1 MLISKL
7 FGSVEY
13 FCSSN
18 QEMNKLFLTLFILS
32 SCALLAQKSGK
43 QDDGLITGKIIDE
56 NSSKPLEYV
65 SFRLFKENESRV
77 IAGIF
82 TDNTGK
88 INLENVPQ
96 GAFYAICSF
105 TGYLIDTIR
114 DISIT
119 SNLKVFNLGTIKM
132 TPSTKNLKEFE
143 VVGNLDV
150 LKAGI
155 DKKIYNVGED
165 LSVKGGTAND
175 ILTRLPSVELDQEGN
190 ISLRGE
196 GTVTVLIDGRPSSIS
211 GGNGRTLL
219 DALPAGSIERIEIVT
234 NPSAKYDPD
243 GNSGIIN
250 IVLKKNKLRGF
261 NGAISSNIGTGN
273 IRNGNVA
280 ETNLSLSYRNGG
292 INIYGIYNYR
302 YLVGFR
308 NNFSHINQLNNDGSR
323 FILDQNRI
331 GSDLNTG
338 HTFRTGADFN
348 LRDRQTIGISATGS
362 IGARDRTGD
371 LWNSVY
377 DTLDNRTALWQRTSY
392 DPSQQKNMDLNLN
405 YRYDLK
411 KELGNFVFDATQSL
425 GREGIQGYYQENYFD
440 QDSVPSIGVN
450 SLKQQLNNKGKNNIT
465 TVQADLTLLFPK
477 ILARMETGVK
487 AILKDQEVNT
497 NSETFDYSLNEY
509 AQDTLANFL
518 YQYKER
524 VFSAYGVFGQQL
536 GKFKYQGGLRFEQAY
551 QLPNLL
557 SEGININNP
566 PYFNVFPSVHL
577 RYEIVPKSELSISYS
592 KRITRPSSSDMNPFT
607 MYSDPF
613 NLRVGNPYLKP
624 EYSDSYDLGFIHD
637 RKKYS
642 ITSSLFYRNSKGV
655 ISRVKEYYE
664 NNTSAVTFMNIAET
678 HSLGSELI
686 INIKPTSWIKSSF
699 SWNGNYIWYITNQE
713 LLPNRN
719 GYFHNF
725 KFNSSVEFWKKTAS
739 IQISYTYNGKR
750 VTVQGIAQRKGP
762 TDIAFEKRLANG
774 KWSIGTRVSDIFN
787 IQGFYFKVERPT
799 VEQTSTF
806 KWLTRRYYLSVS
818 YKFGKLE
825 LNTKK
830 LLGGDGGGDM

>member
-1 MLISKL
+1 MTKL
-7 FGSVEY
+7 LVA
-13 FCSSN
+13 
-18 QEMNKLFLTLFILS
+18 LFLVSINVLF
-32 SCALLAQKSGK
+32 AQKPNK
-43 QDDGLITGKIIDE
+43 QDDGLITGKVVDAT
-56 NSSKPLEYV
+56 SSKALEYV
-65 SFRLFKENESRV
+65 SFRLFKQNESKV

-82 TDNTGK
+82 SDNTGK
-88 INLENVPQ
+88 ITIENVPT
-96 GAFYAICSF
+96 GNFYAICTFS
-105 TGYLIDTIR
+105 GYETDTIN
-114 DISIT
+114 DISI
-119 SNLKVFNLGTIKM
+119 SASLKVFNLGTIKL
-132 TPSTKNLKEFE
+132 TPNTTNLKEFE

-175 ILTRLPSVELDQEGN
+175 ILTRLPSVELDQEGR

-196 GTVTVLIDGRPSSIS
+196 GTVTILIDGRPSSLS
-211 GGNGRTLL
+211 GGNGKTLL

-250 IVLKKNKLRGF
+250 IVLKKNKLKGF
-261 NGAISSNIGTGN
+261 NGAVSTNLGSGN

-280 ETNLSLSYRNGG
+280 ETNLSLSYRNGAV
-292 INIYGIYNYR
+292 NVYGIYSYR
-302 YLVGFR
+302 YLDGFR
-308 NNFSHINQLNNDGSR
+308 NNYSNINQLNADGSR
-323 FILDQNRI
+323 FILDQDRT
-331 GSDLNTG
+331 GSDLNAG

-348 LRDRQTIGISATGS
+348 LKDRQTLGISATGS
-362 IGARDRTGD
+362 IGVRDRTGD

-377 DTLDNRTALWQRTSY
+377 DTLSNRTALWQRTSY
-392 DPSQQKNMDLNLN
+392 DPSQQQNLDFNVN

-411 KELGNFVFDATQSL
+411 KDRGNFVFDATQSI
-425 GREGIQGYYQENYFD
+425 GKEGIQGYYQENYFEP
-440 QDSVPSIGVN
+440 DSIPSIGEN
-450 SLKQQLNNKGKNNIT
+450 SLKQQLDNKERNNIT

-477 ILARMETGVK
+477 ISARVETGVK
-487 AILKDQEVNT
+487 AILRDQQVDT
-497 NSETFDYSLNEY
+497 YSETFDYLLNDF

-536 GKFKYQGGLRFEQAY
+536 GKFKYQGGLRLEQAY
-551 QLPNLL
+551 QLPNLV

-566 PYFNVFPSVHL
+566 PYFNIFPSVHV
-577 RYEIVPKSELSISYS
+577 RYEIVPKSEFSISYS
-592 KRITRPSSSDMNPFT
+592 KRITRPSSADMNPFT
-607 MYSDPF
+607 NYSDPF
-613 NLRVGNPYLKP
+613 NLRIGNPYLKP
-624 EYSDSYDLGFIHD
+624 EYTDSYDLGFIHD
-637 RKKYS
+637 RKKFS
-642 ITSSLFYRNSKGV
+642 ITSSVYYRNSKGV

-664 NNTSAVTFMNIAET
+664 DNTSAVTFMNIAET
-678 HSLGSELI
+678 HSLGSDI
-686 INIKPTSWIKSSF
+686 ILSIKPNSWFRTSL
-699 SWNGNYIWYITNQE
+699 SWNGNYIWYLTNQE
-713 LLPNRN
+713 SLPNRQ

-725 KFNSSVEFWKKTAS
+725 KVNSSIEFWKKTAS
-739 IQISYTYNGKR
+739 VQVSVTYNGKR
-750 VTVQGIAQRKGP
+750 VTVQGIAQRQGP

-774 KWSIGTRVSDIFN
+774 KWSIGTRVSDVFN
-787 IQGFYFKVERPT
+787 VQGFYFKVDRPT

-830 LLGGDGGGDM
+830 LPGGDGGGDM

>member
-1 MLISKL
+1 
-7 FGSVEY
+7 
-13 FCSSN
+13 
-18 QEMNKLFLTLFILS
+18 MNKLLLFLFLFTSYLTF
-32 SCALLAQKSGK
+32 AQKPTK
-43 QDDGLITGKIIDE
+43 QDDGLITGKIIDG
-56 NSSKPLEYV
+56 NTSKPIDYV
-65 SFRLFKENESRV
+65 SFRLFKQNESKV

-82 TDNTGK
+82 SDNTGK
-88 INLENVPQ
+88 INLENVPL
-96 GAFYAICSF
+96 GSFYAICSF
-105 TGYLIDTIR
+105 TGYVSDTIQ
-114 DISIT
+114 DISI
-119 SNLKVFNLGTIKM
+119 SSSLKVFNLGTLKL
-132 TPSTKNLKEFE
+132 TPLTTNLKEFE

-175 ILTRLPSVELDQEGN
+175 ILTRLPSVELDQEGK

-261 NGAISSNIGTGN
+261 NGAVSTNLGSGN

-280 ETNLSLSYRNGG
+280 ETNLSLSYRNGAV
-292 INIYGIYNYR
+292 NVYGIYSYR
-302 YLVGFR
+302 YLDGFR
-308 NNFSHINQLNNDGSR
+308 NNYSNINQLNADGSR
-323 FILDQNRI
+323 FILDQDRT
-331 GSDLNTG
+331 GSDLNAG

-348 LRDRQTIGISATGS
+348 LKDRQTLGISATGS
-362 IGARDRTGD
+362 IGVRDRTGD

-377 DTLDNRTALWQRTSY
+377 DTLNNRTALWQRTSY
-392 DPSQQKNMDLNLN
+392 DPSQQQNLDFNVN
-405 YRYDLK
+405 YRYDFK
-411 KELGNFVFDATQSL
+411 KDRGNFVLDATQSL
-425 GREGIQGYYQENYFD
+425 GREGIQGYYQENYFEP
-440 QDSVPSIGVN
+440 DSVPTIGKN
-450 SLKQQLNNKGKNNIT
+450 SLKQQLDNKEKNNIT

-477 ILARMETGVK
+477 ISARMETGVK
-487 AILKDQEVNT
+487 AILRDQEVNT
-497 NSETFDYSLNEY
+497 NSETFDYLLNDY

-524 VFSAYGVFGQQL
+524 VFSAYGVFGQQF

-551 QLPNLL
+551 QLPNLV

-577 RYEIVPKSELSISYS
+577 RYEIVPKSEFSISYS
-592 KRITRPSSSDMNPFT
+592 KRITRPSSADMNPFT
-607 MYSDPF
+607 NYSDPF

-624 EYSDSYDLGFIHD
+624 EYTDSYDLGYIHE

-642 ITSSLFYRNSKGV
+642 VTSSVYYRNSKGV

-664 NNTSAVTFMNIAET
+664 DNTSAVTFMNIAET
-678 HSLGSELI
+678 HSLGSDI
-686 INIKPTSWIKSSF
+686 VVNIKPNSWFRTSL

-713 LLPNRN
+713 SLPNRD

-725 KFNSSVEFWKKTAS
+725 KLNSSVEFWKKTAS
-739 IQISYTYNGKR
+739 VQVSVTYNGKR
-750 VTVQGIAQRKGP
+750 VTVQGIAQRQGP

-774 KWSIGTRVSDIFN
+774 KWTIGTRVSDVFN
-787 IQGFYFKVERPT
+787 VQGFYFKVDRPT

-830 LLGGDGGGDM
+830 LPGGDGGGDM

>member
-1 MLISKL
+1 
-7 FGSVEY
+7 
-13 FCSSN
+13 
-18 QEMNKLFLTLFILS
+18 MNKLLLSLFLFTSYLTF
-32 SCALLAQKSGK
+32 AQKPTK
-43 QDDGLITGKIIDE
+43 QEDGLITGKIIDAT
-56 NSSKPLEYV
+56 STKPLEYV
-65 SFRLFKENESRV
+65 SFRLFKQNESKV

-82 TDNTGK
+82 SDNTGK
-88 INLENVPQ
+88 IVLENVPN
-96 GAFYAICSF
+96 GIFYAICSF
-105 TGYLIDTIR
+105 TGYETDTIK
-114 DISIT
+114 DISI
-119 SNLKVFNLGTIKM
+119 SASLKVFNLGTIKL
-132 TPSTKNLKEFE
+132 TQNTTNLKEFE
-143 VVGNLDV
+143 VVGNMDV

-155 DKKIYNVGED
+155 DKKIYNVAED

-175 ILTRLPSVELDQEGN
+175 ILTRLPSVELDQEGK

-196 GTVTVLIDGRPSSIS
+196 GTVTILIDGRPSSIS
-211 GGNGRTLL
+211 GGNGKTLL

-250 IVLKKNKLRGF
+250 IVLKKNKLKGF
-261 NGAISSNIGTGN
+261 NGAVSTNLGSGNIG
-273 IRNGNVA
+273 NGNVA
-280 ETNLSLSYRNGG
+280 ETNLSLSYRNGAF
-292 INIYGIYNYR
+292 NVYGIYSYR
-302 YLVGFR
+302 YLDGYR
-308 NNFSHINQLNNDGSR
+308 NNYSNINQLNADGSR
-323 FILDQNRI
+323 FILDQDRT
-331 GSDLNTG
+331 GSDLNAG

-348 LRDRQTIGISATGS
+348 LKDRQTLGISATGS
-362 IGARDRTGD
+362 IGVRDRTGD

-377 DTLDNRTALWQRTSY
+377 DTLNNRTALWQRTSY
-392 DPSQQKNMDLNLN
+392 DPSQQQNLDFNVN

-411 KELGNFVFDATQSL
+411 KDRGNFVLDATQSL
-425 GREGIQGYYQENYFD
+425 GKEGIQGFYQENYFEP
-440 QDSVPSIGVN
+440 DSIPTIGKN
-450 SLKQQLNNKGKNNIT
+450 SLKQQLDNKEKNNIT

-477 ILARMETGVK
+477 ISARMETGVK
-487 AILKDQEVNT
+487 AILRDQEVNT
-497 NSETFDYSLNEY
+497 NSETFDYLLNNY

-551 QLPNLL
+551 QLPNLV

-566 PYFNVFPSVHL
+566 PYFNIFPSVHL
-577 RYEIVPKSELSISYS
+577 RYEIVPKSEFSISYS
-592 KRITRPSSSDMNPFT
+592 KRITRPSSADMNPFT
-607 MYSDPF
+607 NYSDPF

-624 EYSDSYDLGFIHD
+624 EYTDSYDFGFIHD

-642 ITSSLFYRNSKGV
+642 VTSSVYYRNSKGV
-655 ISRVKEYYE
+655 ISRVKEFYD

-678 HSLGSELI
+678 HSLGSDI
-686 INIKPTSWIKSSF
+686 ILNIKPNSWFRTSI
-699 SWNGNYIWYITNQE
+699 SWNGNYIWYNTNQE
-713 LLPNRN
+713 SLPNRN

-725 KFNSSVEFWKKTAS
+725 KFNSSIEFWKKTAS
-739 IQISYTYNGKR
+739 VQVSVTYNGRR
-750 VTVQGIAQRKGP
+750 VTVQGIAQRQGP

-774 KWSIGTRVSDIFN
+774 KWTIGTRVSDVFN
-787 IQGFYFKVERPT
+787 VQGFYFKVDRPT

-830 LLGGDGGGDM
+830 LPGSDGGGDM